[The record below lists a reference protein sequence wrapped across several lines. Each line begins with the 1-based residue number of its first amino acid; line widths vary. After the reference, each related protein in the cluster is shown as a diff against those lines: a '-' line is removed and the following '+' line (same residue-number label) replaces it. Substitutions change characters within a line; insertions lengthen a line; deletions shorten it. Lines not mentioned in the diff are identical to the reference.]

1 MSFYSFD
8 NPVVWSILALGFV
21 CYQLLTYYIIAA
33 YQGKYEL
40 SKASWLNSAEIF
52 IGALPLLGLLGTI
65 SGLLDTFHAMS
76 QGETLDQAS
85 SLSQGIADA
94 LWTTQLGLVIAIPA
108 WLLLGHI
115 KHLLSKQE
123 IASSGAVH
131 AS

>member
-8 NPVVWSILALGFV
+8 NLVVWSILALGFF
-21 CYQLLTYYIIAA
+21 CYQLLTYYIIRF
-33 YQGKYEL
+33 YSGNYLLKN
-40 SKASWLNSAEIF
+40 ASWIHAVEIF

-76 QGETLDQAS
+76 LGESLDQES
-85 SLSQGIADA
+85 TLSQGIADA

-108 WLLLGHI
+108 WLLIGHI
-115 KHLLSKQE
+115 KHLLAKQVIQE
-123 IASSGAVH
+123 TVH

>member
-1 MSFYSFD
+1 MSFHSFD

-21 CYQLLTYYIIAA
+21 CYQILTYYIIRVYSCG
-33 YQGKYEL
+33 YQIKD
-40 SKASWLNSAEIF
+40 ASWIGSAEIF

-76 QGETLDQAS
+76 LGGVLDQS
-85 SLSQGIADA
+85 SALSQGIADA

-115 KHLLSKQE
+115 KHLTSKQ
-123 IASSGAVH
+123 GVTH

>member
-1 MSFYSFD
+1 MTFNSFD

-21 CYQLLTYYIIAA
+21 CYQLLTYYIIRV
-33 YQGKYEL
+33 YSGNYDLKN
-40 SKASWLNSAEIF
+40 ASWIPSAEIF

-76 QGETLDQAS
+76 LGETLDQAS
-85 SLSQGIADA
+85 ALSQGIADA

-115 KHLLSKQE
+115 KHLVSKQG
-123 IASSGAVH
+123 IAYAT
-131 AS
+131 